1 MPYMGYEDLN
11 KSTRIGV
18 NGIIALA
25 KDHGFDYE
33 IVDNGVKIIDPN
45 GRDQTFT
52 ERTTA
57 GAVGRYLGYNTGGM
71 VQGKQ
76 GYFLGGIIGSLI
88 GKAVLPKLFGA
99 GLGSLLPGIIGSV
112 VASKILK
119 PKGTGGESTEEKL
132 AKFNAA
138 PKTTDPLKNLFKS
151 KYTTVDEN
159 GNEYSPQFDTAEAR
173 DAYDDKVEKD
183 YLNQLIAQLYSGL
196 ALGGQAQAE
205 SGIGGLIQG
214 PGNVTSDSIP
224 GGIMQNG
231 QKVEEILVSNGEVIL
246 SGKDLAG
253 LDPDGNM
260 ERAGMRLGNAPNG
273 SRGAEA
279 ARMFAEVNRA

>member
-1 MPYMGYEDLN
+1 MAEN
-11 KSTRIGV
+11 
-18 NGIIALA
+18 
-25 KDHGFDYE
+25 
-33 IVDNGVKIIDPN
+33 
-45 GRDQTFT
+45 
-52 ERTTA
+52 
-57 GAVGRYLGYNTGGM
+57 
-71 VQGKQ
+71 KQ
-76 GYFLGGIIGSLI
+76 GYFLGGILSALA
-88 GKAVLPKLFGA
+88 GKALLPKILGGIAGTVILDKLFGSK
-99 GLGSLLPGIIGSV
+99 GGS
-112 VASKILK
+112 
-119 PKGTGGESTEEKL
+119 GGESTAEKL

-138 PKTTDPLKNLFKS
+138 PKTTNPLKNLFKS

-159 GNEYSPQFDTAEAR
+159 GNEYSPQFDTAEER
-173 DAYDDKVEKD
+173 DAYDDKIEKD
-183 YLNQLIAQLYSGL
+183 YLNQPITQLYSGL

-279 ARMFAEVNRA
+279 ARMFAEVNKA

>member
-1 MPYMGYEDLN
+1 MAEN
-11 KSTRIGV
+11 
-18 NGIIALA
+18 
-25 KDHGFDYE
+25 
-33 IVDNGVKIIDPN
+33 
-45 GRDQTFT
+45 
-52 ERTTA
+52 
-57 GAVGRYLGYNTGGM
+57 
-71 VQGKQ
+71 KQ
-76 GYFLGGIIGSLI
+76 GYFLGGILSALA
-88 GKAVLPKLFGA
+88 GKALLPKILGGIAGTIVLDKLFGSKS
-99 GLGSLLPGIIGSV
+99 GTNKESV
-112 VASKILK
+112 
-119 PKGTGGESTEEKL
+119 EEAL
-132 AKFNAA
+132 ARFDAA

-151 KYTTVDEN
+151 RFTDPETGV
-159 GNEYSPQFDTAEAR
+159 SPQFDTAEQR
-173 DAYDDKVEKD
+173 EAYDEQIMEK
-183 YLNQLIAQLYSGL
+183 YKGQPVVVRPYTLTA
-196 ALGGQAQAE
+196 ATGGMME

-279 ARMFAEVNRA
+279 ARMFAEVNKA

>member
-1 MPYMGYEDLN
+1 MAEN
-11 KSTRIGV
+11 
-18 NGIIALA
+18 
-25 KDHGFDYE
+25 
-33 IVDNGVKIIDPN
+33 
-45 GRDQTFT
+45 
-52 ERTTA
+52 
-57 GAVGRYLGYNTGGM
+57 
-71 VQGKQ
+71 KQ
-76 GYFLGGIIGSLI
+76 GYFLGGILSALA
-88 GKAVLPKLFGA
+88 GKALLPKILGGIAGTVVLDKLFGSKS
-99 GLGSLLPGIIGSV
+99 GTNKESV
-112 VASKILK
+112 
-119 PKGTGGESTEEKL
+119 EKAL
-132 AKFNAA
+132 ARFNAA

-173 DAYDDKVEKD
+173 DAYDEKVEKN
-183 YLNQLIAQLYSGL
+183 YLNQPITQLYSGL

-279 ARMFAEVNRA
+279 ARMFAEVNKA

>member
-1 MPYMGYEDLN
+1 MAEN
-11 KSTRIGV
+11 
-18 NGIIALA
+18 
-25 KDHGFDYE
+25 
-33 IVDNGVKIIDPN
+33 
-45 GRDQTFT
+45 
-52 ERTTA
+52 
-57 GAVGRYLGYNTGGM
+57 
-71 VQGKQ
+71 KQ
-76 GYFLGGIIGSLI
+76 GYFLGGILSALA
-88 GKAVLPKLFGA
+88 GKALLPKILGGIAGTVVLDKLFGSKS
-99 GLGSLLPGIIGSV
+99 GTNKESV
-112 VASKILK
+112 
-119 PKGTGGESTEEKL
+119 EKAL
-132 AKFNAA
+132 AKFNAT

-151 KYTTVDEN
+151 RYTTVDEN

-173 DAYDDKVEKD
+173 DAYDEKVEKD
-183 YLNQLIAQLYSGL
+183 YLNQPITQLYSGL

-279 ARMFAEVNRA
+279 ARMFAEVNKA

>member
-1 MPYMGYEDLN
+1 
-11 KSTRIGV
+11 
-18 NGIIALA
+18 
-25 KDHGFDYE
+25 
-33 IVDNGVKIIDPN
+33 
-45 GRDQTFT
+45 
-52 ERTTA
+52 
-57 GAVGRYLGYNTGGM
+57 M
-71 VQGKQ
+71 VENKQ
-76 GYFLGGIIGSLI
+76 GYFLGGILSALA
-88 GKAVLPKLFGA
+88 GKALLPKILGGIAGTVVLDKLFGSKS
-99 GLGSLLPGIIGSV
+99 GTNKESV
-112 VASKILK
+112 
-119 PKGTGGESTEEKL
+119 EEAL
-132 AKFNAA
+132 ARFNAA

-173 DAYDDKVEKD
+173 DAYDRDFEKR
-183 YLNQLIAQLYSGL
+183 Y
-196 ALGGQAQAE
+196 GGQPVVARPYTLTAATGGMME

-279 ARMFAEVNRA
+279 ARMFAEVNKA

>member
-11 KSTRIGV
+11 KSTKIGIK
-18 NGIIALA
+18 GIIALA
-25 KDHGFDYE
+25 KDNGFDFE
-33 IVDNGVKIIDPN
+33 RVDNGVKLIDPN

-52 ERTTA
+52 AKTTA
-57 GAVGRYLGYNTGGM
+57 GAVGKWMGYNTGGM

-76 GYFLGGIIGSLI
+76 GYFLGGILSALA
-88 GKAVLPKLFGA
+88 GKALLPKILGGIAGTVVLDKLFGSKS
-99 GLGSLLPGIIGSV
+99 GTNKESV
-112 VASKILK
+112 
-119 PKGTGGESTEEKL
+119 EEAL
-132 AKFNAA
+132 ARFNAA

-151 KYTTVDEN
+151 KYTTVDKD
-159 GNEYSPQFDTAEAR
+159 GNEMSPHFDTAEAR
-173 DAYDDKVEKD
+173 DAYDDKIEKD
-183 YLNQLIAQLYSGL
+183 YLNQPITQLYSGM
-196 ALGGQAQAE
+196 A
-205 SGIGGLIQG
+205 GLIQG
-214 PGNVTSDSIP
+214 PGTVNSDSIP

-260 ERAGMRLGNAPNG
+260 ERAGQRLGNAPNG

-279 ARMFAEVNRA
+279 ARMFAEVNKA

>member
-1 MPYMGYEDLN
+1 MAEN
-11 KSTRIGV
+11 
-18 NGIIALA
+18 
-25 KDHGFDYE
+25 
-33 IVDNGVKIIDPN
+33 
-45 GRDQTFT
+45 
-52 ERTTA
+52 
-57 GAVGRYLGYNTGGM
+57 
-71 VQGKQ
+71 KQ
-76 GYFLGGIIGSLI
+76 GYFLGGIFSALA
-88 GKAVLPKLFGA
+88 GKALLPKILGGIVA
-99 GLGSLLPGIIGSV
+99 TKALEKVLGSKSGTNKESV
-112 VASKILK
+112 
-119 PKGTGGESTEEKL
+119 EEAL
-132 AKFNAA
+132 ARFNAT

-151 KYTTVDEN
+151 KYTTIDEA
-159 GNEYSPQFDTAEAR
+159 GNEVSPHFDTAEAR
-173 DAYDDKVEKD
+173 DAYDDKIEKD
-183 YLNQLIAQLYSGL
+183 YLNQPITQLYSGL